1 MDLYLTGLL
10 IRGLIVLATFC
21 LLVIAAALLAR
32 REKRR
37 ASKFAADTPG
47 SPGGKPA
54 AMDGA
59 PRYRADCAQLGAN
72 DSEASVSVMHRR
84 AA

>member
-32 REKRR
+32 REKCR
-37 ASKFAADTPG
+37 ASKIAADTPG
-47 SPGGKPA
+47 FRGGDPA

-59 PRYRADCAQLGAN
+59 PRYRADCGQLEAN
-72 DSEASVSVMHRR
+72 DSGAAAPMMHRR